1 MPLRPEFAFL
11 LALLTGCGASRAA
24 GLPDF
29 HECRVAPWKGRVVS
43 ATVNGVSVKV
53 GDVVLGA
60 KVVSIE
66 TNGEMV
72 LERSGM
78 QFKKQCFVDYSA

>member
-1 MPLRPEFAFL
+1 M
-11 LALLTGCGASRAA
+11 
-24 GLPDF
+24 
-29 HECRVAPWKGRVVS
+29 APWKGRVVS